1 MTKQILTL
9 PSGDQIA
16 YWTYHDSKKP
26 TLVMVHGV
34 TGSHEGFQY
43 IAPLL
48 KDFHL
53 IVPDL
58 PGFGVS
64 PLPHNKLTLRE
75 LGSLMVD
82 FVQALDLPDKPHLLG
97 HSMGSLVVTEMIRQ
111 HPSLFANK
119 LILASPV
126 PMPVGVAEM
135 RRVGVALTQL
145 YYLASHRLPGGTKIA
160 TSRKLSWL
168 GTSTIM
174 TTKDKQLQRTIHG
187 HHYRNLDFISDI
199 GWNRRLHKEIN
210 RTGMSRYKAALQPFD
225 VLIING
231 DLDNVTPLKM
241 QKKIAKATGA
251 KLAIIPGVGHLSHY
265 ETPQQVAHEITTF
278 LGDAQ
283 Q

>member
-1 MTKQILTL
+1 
-9 PSGDQIA
+9 
-16 YWTYHDSKKP
+16 
-26 TLVMVHGV
+26 
-34 TGSHEGFQY
+34 
-43 IAPLL
+43 
-48 KDFHL
+48 
-53 IVPDL
+53 
-58 PGFGVS
+58 
-64 PLPHNKLTLRE
+64 
-75 LGSLMVD
+75 
-82 FVQALDLPDKPHLLG
+82 
-97 HSMGSLVVTEMIRQ
+97 
-111 HPSLFANK
+111 
-119 LILASPV
+119 
-126 PMPVGVAEM
+126 
-135 RRVGVALTQL
+135 L
-145 YYLASHRLPGGTKIA
+145 YYAASHRLPGGAKIA

-168 GTSTIM
+168 GTSAIM

-187 HHYRNLDFISDI
+187 HHYKNLDFISDI

-278 LGDAQ
+278 LRGAQ